1 MRTNDFTAKQIILG
15 LVEVVRLEIESKKKT
30 LSIGDEELVQKI
42 MSKISEANKEF
53 ATEKEELRYWGIVT
67 REVAW
72 YEANTEESEEIIN
85 RLKSGDQLFA
95 QKFFYSTNTNGCNI
109 SRFRSKILANIKQTY
124 KIEVSVEEFGDILYT
139 FLWNEGTWSIL
150 DKYSRKSSFFCWLSE
165 VAQHEL
171 IRYLEDMKLINVTR
185 ERTAGNTRL
194 LGLSIAPE
202 MWEYILND
210 TMPNGLYKDVLFS
223 TLVERNTEEK
233 MMKSFCLKI
242 EDLHRLQKKA
252 EADLKD
258 RLIRSDRGYEE
269 LVLRD
274 KTPRVIE
281 VSEEFA
287 KDFCVWQEGKSNANP
302 LADVL
307 GVDLNHEDL
316 QKKVVDFLYTIPQKL
331 KWTEEERIV
340 WTLRF
345 IEDTAPIEVAE
356 RIGRKRSW
364 VDTKYSRL
372 NARFNKAVKDW
383 WSKNAKIVGESL
395 VQIVIE
401 HQTFIPLLL

>member
-15 LVEVVRLEIESKKKT
+15 LVEVVRLEIESKKKP

-287 KDFCVWQEGKSNANP
+287 KDFCIWQEGKSNANP

-383 WSKNAKIVGESL
+383 WSKNAK
-395 VQIVIE
+395 
-401 HQTFIPLLL
+401 

>member
-1 MRTNDFTAKQIILG
+1 MRTNDFTAKQTILG

-42 MSKISEANKEF
+42 MSKVSEVNKEF
-53 ATEKEELRYWGIVT
+53 VTEKEELRYWGIVT

-233 MMKSFCLKI
+233 MMKSFCLKK

-372 NARFNKAVKDW
+372 NVRFNKAVKEW
-383 WSKNAKIVGESL
+383 WAEHAK
-395 VQIVIE
+395 
-401 HQTFIPLLL
+401 

>member
-1 MRTNDFTAKQIILG
+1 MRTNDFTAKQTILG

-42 MSKISEANKEF
+42 MSKVSEANKEF

-185 ERTAGNTRL
+185 ERTTGNTRL

-223 TLVERNTEEK
+223 TLVKRNTEEK
-233 MMKSFCLKI
+233 MMKSFCLKK

-345 IEDTAPIEVAE
+345 IEDTAPVEVAE

-372 NARFNKAVKDW
+372 NVRFNKAVKEW
-383 WSKNAKIVGESL
+383 WAENAK
-395 VQIVIE
+395 
-401 HQTFIPLLL
+401 

>member
-1 MRTNDFTAKQIILG
+1 MRTNDFTAKQTILG

-42 MSKISEANKEF
+42 MSKVSEANKEF

-223 TLVERNTEEK
+223 TMVERNTEEK
-233 MMKSFCLKI
+233 MMKSFCLKK

-372 NARFNKAVKDW
+372 NARFNKAVKEW
-383 WSKNAKIVGESL
+383 WAENTK
-395 VQIVIE
+395 
-401 HQTFIPLLL
+401 

>member
-1 MRTNDFTAKQIILG
+1 MRTNDFTAKQTILG

-210 TMPNGLYKDVLFS
+210 TMPNDLYKDVLFS
-223 TLVERNTEEK
+223 TLVKRNTEEK
-233 MMKSFCLKI
+233 MMKSFCLKK

-372 NARFNKAVKDW
+372 NVRFNKAVKEW
-383 WSKNAKIVGESL
+383 WAENAK
-395 VQIVIE
+395 
-401 HQTFIPLLL
+401 

>member
-1 MRTNDFTAKQIILG
+1 MRTNDFTAKQTILG

-210 TMPNGLYKDVLFS
+210 TMPNGLYKDVLSS

-233 MMKSFCLKI
+233 MMKSFCLKK

-345 IEDTAPIEVAE
+345 IEDTAPVEVAE

-372 NARFNKAVKDW
+372 NVRFNKAVKEW
-383 WSKNAKIVGESL
+383 WAENAK
-395 VQIVIE
+395 
-401 HQTFIPLLL
+401 

>member
-1 MRTNDFTAKQIILG
+1 MRTNDFTAKQTILG

-42 MSKISEANKEF
+42 MSKVSEANKEF

-210 TMPNGLYKDVLFS
+210 TMPNGLYKDILFS
-223 TLVERNTEEK
+223 TLVERNTEAK
-233 MMKSFCLKI
+233 MMKSFCLKK

-364 VDTKYSRL
+364 VDTKYSKL
-372 NARFNKAVKDW
+372 NARFNKAVKEW
-383 WSKNAKIVGESL
+383 WSKNAK
-395 VQIVIE
+395 
-401 HQTFIPLLL
+401 

>member
-1 MRTNDFTAKQIILG
+1 MRTNDFTAKQTILG

-30 LSIGDEELVQKI
+30 LTIGDEELVQKI

-223 TLVERNTEEK
+223 TLVKRNTEEK
-233 MMKSFCLKI
+233 MMKSFCLKK

-372 NARFNKAVKDW
+372 NVRFNKAVKEW
-383 WSKNAKIVGESL
+383 WAENAK
-395 VQIVIE
+395 
-401 HQTFIPLLL
+401 

>member
-1 MRTNDFTAKQIILG
+1 MRTNDFTAKQTILG

-42 MSKISEANKEF
+42 MSKVSEANKEF

-223 TLVERNTEEK
+223 TLVKRNTEEK
-233 MMKSFCLKI
+233 MMKSFCLKK

-372 NARFNKAVKDW
+372 NVRFNKAVKEW
-383 WSKNAKIVGESL
+383 WAENAK
-395 VQIVIE
+395 
-401 HQTFIPLLL
+401 

>member
-1 MRTNDFTAKQIILG
+1 
-15 LVEVVRLEIESKKKT
+15 
-30 LSIGDEELVQKI
+30 
-42 MSKISEANKEF
+42 MSKVSEANKEF

-202 MWEYILND
+202 MWKYILND

-233 MMKSFCLKI
+233 MMKSFCLKK

-383 WSKNAKIVGESL
+383 WSKNAK
-395 VQIVIE
+395 
-401 HQTFIPLLL
+401 

>member
-42 MSKISEANKEF
+42 MDKVSEANKEF
-53 ATEKEELRYWGIVT
+53 ATEKEELRYWGVVT

-210 TMPNGLYKDVLFS
+210 TMSNGLYKDILFS

-233 MMKSFCLKI
+233 MMKSFCLKK

-281 VSEEFA
+281 VSEEFT

-372 NARFNKAVKDW
+372 NVRFNKAVKEW
-383 WSKNAKIVGESL
+383 WAENAK
-395 VQIVIE
+395 
-401 HQTFIPLLL
+401 

>member
-1 MRTNDFTAKQIILG
+1 MRTNSFTTKQTILG
-15 LVEVVRLEIESKKKT
+15 LVEVVRLEIESKNKT
-30 LSIGDEELVQKI
+30 LSIGDNELVQKI

-53 ATEKEELRYWGIVT
+53 ATEKEELRYWGVVT

-72 YEANTEESEEIIN
+72 YEANTEESEEIIS
-85 RLKSGDQLFA
+85 RLKSGDRLFV
-95 QKFFYSTNTNGCNI
+95 QKFFYSTNANGCNI

-139 FLWNEGTWSIL
+139 FLWNEGTWSVL
-150 DKYSRKSSFFCWLSE
+150 DKYSRKSSFFCWLAE

-171 IRYLEDMKLINVTR
+171 VRYLEEMKLINVTR
-185 ERTAGNTRL
+185 ERTVGNTRL

-210 TMPNGLYKDVLFS
+210 TMPNGLYKDFLFS

-233 MMKSFCLKI
+233 MMKSFCLEK
-242 EDLHRLQKKA
+242 EELHKLQKKA

-258 RLIRSDRGYEE
+258 RLIRSDSGYED
-269 LVLRD
+269 LVLRS
-274 KTPRVIE
+274 KSPRIIE
-281 VSEEFA
+281 VSDEFA
-287 KDFCVWQEGKSNANP
+287 KDFCVWQEGKSNVSL

-307 GVDLNHEDL
+307 GVDLNNEDL
-316 QKKVVDFLYTIPQKL
+316 QKKVVEFLYAIPQKL

-372 NARFNKAVKDW
+372 NARFNKAIKEW
-383 WSKNAKIVGESL
+383 WAKNVNE
-395 VQIVIE
+395 
-401 HQTFIPLLL
+401 

>member
-1 MRTNDFTAKQIILG
+1 MRTNDFTAKQTILG
-15 LVEVVRLEIESKKKT
+15 LVEVIRLEIESKKKT

-42 MSKISEANKEF
+42 MSKVSEANKEF

-233 MMKSFCLKI
+233 MMKSFCLKK

-281 VSEEFA
+281 VSEEFT

-372 NARFNKAVKDW
+372 NVRFNKAVKEW
-383 WSKNAKIVGESL
+383 WAENAK
-395 VQIVIE
+395 
-401 HQTFIPLLL
+401 

>member
-1 MRTNDFTAKQIILG
+1 MRTNDFTAKQTILG

-42 MSKISEANKEF
+42 MSKVSEANKEF

-233 MMKSFCLKI
+233 MMKSFCLKK

-372 NARFNKAVKDW
+372 NVRFNKAVKEW
-383 WSKNAKIVGESL
+383 WA
-395 VQIVIE
+395 E
-401 HQTFIPLLL
+401 HVK

>member
-1 MRTNDFTAKQIILG
+1 MRTNNFTAKQTILG

-30 LSIGDEELVQKI
+30 LSIGDEELVQKV
-42 MSKISEANKEF
+42 MSKVSEANKEF

-233 MMKSFCLKI
+233 MMKSFCLKK

-383 WSKNAKIVGESL
+383 WSKNAK
-395 VQIVIE
+395 
-401 HQTFIPLLL
+401 

>member
-1 MRTNDFTAKQIILG
+1 MRTNDFTAKQTILG

-223 TLVERNTEEK
+223 TLVKRNTEEK
-233 MMKSFCLKI
+233 MMKSFCLKK

-281 VSEEFA
+281 VSEEFT

-345 IEDTAPIEVAE
+345 IEDTAPVEVAE

-372 NARFNKAVKDW
+372 NVRFNKAVKEW
-383 WSKNAKIVGESL
+383 WAENAK
-395 VQIVIE
+395 
-401 HQTFIPLLL
+401 

>member
-1 MRTNDFTAKQIILG
+1 MRTNDFTAKQTILG

-233 MMKSFCLKI
+233 MMKSFCLKK

-372 NARFNKAVKDW
+372 NARFNKAVKEW
-383 WSKNAKIVGESL
+383 WAENAK
-395 VQIVIE
+395 
-401 HQTFIPLLL
+401 

>member
-1 MRTNDFTAKQIILG
+1 MRTNDFTAKQTILG

-42 MSKISEANKEF
+42 MSKVSEANKEF

-233 MMKSFCLKI
+233 MMKSFCLKK

-345 IEDTAPIEVAE
+345 IEDTAPVEVAE

-383 WSKNAKIVGESL
+383 WSKNAK
-395 VQIVIE
+395 
-401 HQTFIPLLL
+401 

>member
-1 MRTNDFTAKQIILG
+1 MRTNDFTAKQTILG

-72 YEANTEESEEIIN
+72 YEANTEESEDIIN

-274 KTPRVIE
+274 KSPRVIE

-383 WSKNAKIVGESL
+383 WSKNAK
-395 VQIVIE
+395 
-401 HQTFIPLLL
+401 

>member
-1 MRTNDFTAKQIILG
+1 MRTNDFTAKQTILG

-42 MSKISEANKEF
+42 MSKVSEANKEF

-210 TMPNGLYKDVLFS
+210 TMPNGLYKDILFS

-233 MMKSFCLKI
+233 MMKSFCLKK

-372 NARFNKAVKDW
+372 NVRFNKAVKEW
-383 WSKNAKIVGESL
+383 WAENAK
-395 VQIVIE
+395 
-401 HQTFIPLLL
+401 

>member
-1 MRTNDFTAKQIILG
+1 MRTNDFTAKQTILG

-30 LSIGDEELVQKI
+30 LTIGDEELVQKI
-42 MSKISEANKEF
+42 MSKVSEANKEF

-210 TMPNGLYKDVLFS
+210 TMPNSLYKDVLFS
-223 TLVERNTEEK
+223 TLVKRNTEEK
-233 MMKSFCLKI
+233 MMKSFCLKK

-372 NARFNKAVKDW
+372 NVRFNKAVKEW
-383 WSKNAKIVGESL
+383 WAENAK
-395 VQIVIE
+395 
-401 HQTFIPLLL
+401 

>member
-274 KTPRVIE
+274 KSPRVIE

-345 IEDTAPIEVAE
+345 IEDTAPVEVAE

-383 WSKNAKIVGESL
+383 WSKNAK
-395 VQIVIE
+395 
-401 HQTFIPLLL
+401 

>member
-1 MRTNDFTAKQIILG
+1 MRTNDFTAKQTILG

-42 MSKISEANKEF
+42 MSKVSEANKEF
-53 ATEKEELRYWGIVT
+53 TTEKEELRYWGIVT

-281 VSEEFA
+281 VSEEFT

-383 WSKNAKIVGESL
+383 WSKNAK
-395 VQIVIE
+395 
-401 HQTFIPLLL
+401 

>member
-1 MRTNDFTAKQIILG
+1 MRTNDFTAKQTILG

-42 MSKISEANKEF
+42 MDKVSEANKEF
-53 ATEKEELRYWGIVT
+53 ATEKEELRYWGVVT

-194 LGLSIAPE
+194 LGISIAPE

-223 TLVERNTEEK
+223 TLVKRNTEEK
-233 MMKSFCLKI
+233 MMKSFCLKK

-274 KTPRVIE
+274 KSPRVIE

-372 NARFNKAVKDW
+372 NARFNKAVKEW
-383 WSKNAKIVGESL
+383 WSKNAK
-395 VQIVIE
+395 
-401 HQTFIPLLL
+401 

>member
-1 MRTNDFTAKQIILG
+1 MRTNDFTAKQTILG

-281 VSEEFA
+281 VSEEFT

-383 WSKNAKIVGESL
+383 WSKNAK
-395 VQIVIE
+395 
-401 HQTFIPLLL
+401 